1 MIYSE
6 FEKIITP
13 PRLNRYLRAC
23 GNDTRRAMTLYR
35 KNLKLSQEVFTV
47 LSCFEVA
54 LRNEID
60 KHYTHLHSNH
70 WLRDAAAAGG
80 FYDRPENYKTKRTIN
95 DTIVKLGVAYTHYK
109 LVADLGFGFWRY
121 MFVDRQ
127 YRAAGNTLLRI
138 FPSRPASTPLHNY
151 NHTFIFNELSK
162 INDLRNR
169 IAHHEP
175 ICFLPGA
182 AVRDTTYI
190 RQHYNL
196 ILQLFQWMQIDEAAL
211 LYGLDHINTVCNEID
226 SL

>member
-1 MIYSE
+1 MIYSD

-13 PRLNRYLRAC
+13 PRLNRYLVAC
-23 GNDTRRAMTLYR
+23 GNNTRKAMTLYR

-54 LRNEID
+54 LRNAID
-60 KHYTHLHSNH
+60 KHYTPIHGNN
-70 WLRDAAAAGG
+70 WLRDAAAIGG
-80 FYDRPENYKTKRTIN
+80 FYDNPQNHNTKLVIN
-95 DTIVKLGVAYTHYK
+95 DAIAKLGASFNHYK
-109 LVADLGFGFWRY
+109 LVAELGFGFWRY

-138 FPSRPASTPLHNY
+138 FPSRPTSTPIYNY
-151 NHTFIFNELSK
+151 NHTYIFNQLK
-162 INDLRNR
+162 TINNLRNR

-175 ICFLPGA
+175 ICFQPGA
-182 AVRDTTYI
+182 PVIDTTYI

-211 LYGLDHINTVCNEID
+211 LYGLDHINAVCNEID
-226 SL
+226 NL

>member
-6 FEKIITP
+6 FEKVITP
-13 PRLNRYLRAC
+13 ARLGRYRTAC
-23 GNDTRRAMTLYR
+23 GGDTRKAMTLYR
-35 KNLKLSQEVFTV
+35 KNLKLSQEMFTI

-60 KHYTHLHSNH
+60 KHYTAIYGNN
-70 WLRDAAAAGG
+70 WLRDAAAVGG
-80 FYDRPENYKTKRTIN
+80 FFDNYRNRKTQNIIN
-95 DTIVKLGVAYTHYK
+95 TGVADLNRYYTHFK
-109 LVADLGFGFWRY
+109 LVAELNFGFWRF

-127 YRAAGNTLLRI
+127 YRAAGNTLLAI
-138 FPSRPASTPLHNY
+138 FPSKPTSTPAIQY
-151 NHTFIFNELSK
+151 NHTYVFNQMAL

-175 ICFLPGA
+175 ICFQPGA
-182 AVRDTTYI
+182 SVKDTTYA

-211 LYGLDHINTVCNEID
+211 LYGIDHINTICNEID
-226 SL
+226 AL